1 MDVFKNLKR
10 ISASAIAM
18 IKRLNTIFFV
28 LLRSAIFALSS
39 MVIAVNS
46 LVPVRL
52 VAPLMK

>member
-18 IKRLNTIFFV
+18 IKRPNSIFFV
-28 LLRSAIFALSS
+28 LLRSATFALSS

>member
-1 MDVFKNLKR
+1 MDVFKNLNR
-10 ISASAIAM
+10 IIASTIAM
-18 IKRLNTIFFV
+18 ITRPNMIFFV

-52 VAPLMK
+52 LAPLMK